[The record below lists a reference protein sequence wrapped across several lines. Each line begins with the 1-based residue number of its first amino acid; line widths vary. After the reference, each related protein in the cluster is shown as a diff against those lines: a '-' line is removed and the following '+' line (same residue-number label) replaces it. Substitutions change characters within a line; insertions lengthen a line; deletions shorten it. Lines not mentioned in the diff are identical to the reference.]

1 MAWSSPRTFAA
12 GEVLTAANLNT
23 YVSDDLSYL
32 YGVRWGNG
40 RRNVLINSTQIDV
53 WQRGTTF
60 AVGSSTKTYTA
71 DRWAAYRSGATG
83 MTVSRQTG
91 PTGWRYTM
99 RVQRDSGNSST
110 ADLQMIQAL
119 ESADAYKL
127 AGQTCQLKVNLR
139 AGSNY
144 SPTSSLVTVK
154 VTYGTGTD
162 QDPTASWTGTT
173 DALSQTQAIT
183 TTATDY
189 TFDSISIPSSA
200 TQVKVQISFT
210 PTGTASTNDYVD
222 ITAVQLTAG
231 QAPGYERIP
240 AQETLALCQRYYYQY
255 GPFGGSRYTS
265 VGWCYSSTVLYAIF
279 RFPVSM
285 RTSPTVTF
293 SAANDFTATNSTA
306 AYNSTGMAGSHVT
319 PDQCLITCTVASG
332 LTATQ
337 AAMFSNDQDTTNAA
351 IYVDAE
357 L

>member
-53 WQRGTTF
+53 WQRGTSF

-91 PTGWRYTM
+91 PTGWQYTM

-119 ESADAYKL
+119 ESADSYKL

-210 PTGTASTNDYVD
+210 PTGTASTNDYIDV
-222 ITAVQLTAG
+222 TAVQLTAG
-231 QAPGYERIP
+231 QSPGYERLS
-240 AQETLALCQRYYYQY
+240 AQESLSLCQRY
-255 GPFGGSRYTS
+255 
-265 VGWCYSSTVLYAIF
+265 C
-279 RFPVSM
+279 
-285 RTSPTVTF
+285 
-293 SAANDFTATNSTA
+293 
-306 AYNSTGMAGSHVT
+306 
-319 PDQCLITCTVASG
+319 
-332 LTATQ
+332 
-337 AAMFSNDQDTTNAA
+337 
-351 IYVDAE
+351 
-357 L
+357 

>member
-12 GEVLTAANLNT
+12 GEVLTAANMNT

-40 RRNVLINSTQIDV
+40 RRNVLINATQIDV
-53 WQRGTTF
+53 WQRATTF

-91 PTGWRYTM
+91 PTGWQYTM

-119 ESADAYKL
+119 ESADTYKL

-210 PTGTASTNDYVD
+210 PTGTASTNDYLD

-231 QAPGYERIP
+231 QSPGYERIST
-240 AQETLALCQRYYYQY
+240 QETLALCQRYFSLTTCTAVGAAYLS
-255 GPFGGSRYTS
+255 GVATAATTAAFGY
-265 VGWCYSSTVLYAIF
+265 V
-279 RFPVSM
+279 FPVPM
-285 RTSPTVTF
+285 RKVPTFALSSNAHFKLWDAVAASTAV
-293 SAANDFTATNSTA
+293 SASDGTNST
-306 AYNSTGMAGSHVT
+306 
-319 PDQCLITCTVASG
+319 L
-332 LTATQ
+332 Q
-337 AAMFSNDQDTTNAA
+337 AASLSFTAAGAGMTAGRGCLLLGNNASATFSF
-351 IYVDAE
+351 DAE

>member
-1 MAWSSPRTFAA
+1 MAWTSPRTWVS
-12 GEVLTAANLNT
+12 GETVTASLANTHWRDNLN
-23 YVSDDLSYL
+23 YL
-32 YGVRWGNG
+32 YDNRYGVG
-40 RRNVLINSTQIDV
+40 RRNAIINSHMDV
-53 WQRGTTF
+53 WQRGTSF
-60 AVGSSTKTYTA
+60 ALSSSTKTYTA
-71 DRWAAYRSGATG
+71 DRWACYRAATG
-83 MTVSRQTG
+83 CTVSRQTG
-91 PTGWRYTM
+91 PTGQAYAM
-99 RVQRDSGNSST
+99 RVQRDSGNTST
-110 ADLQMIQAL
+110 TAITAYHAL
-119 ESADAYKL
+119 ESLDSYKF
-127 AGQTCQLKVNLR
+127 AGQTAYLKLTMK
-139 AGSNY
+139 AGANFSAA
-144 SPTSSLVTVK
+144 SSSVTVK

-162 QDPTASWTGTT
+162 QSPEASWTGTT
-173 DALSQTQAIT
+173 DALSTSQVIT
-183 TTATDY
+183 TTSTSYD
-189 TFDSISIPSSA
+189 FDSISIPSSA
-200 TQVKVQISFT
+200 TQVKVSVSFT
-210 PTGTASTNDYVD
+210 PVGTASTNDWVE
-222 ITAVQLTAG
+222 ISAAQLSVNP
-231 QAPGYERIP
+231 APTYERLP
-240 AQETLALCQRYYYQY
+240 YNETLRLCQRYYYQY

>member
-40 RRNVLINSTQIDV
+40 RRNVLINATQIDV
-53 WQRGTTF
+53 WQRATTF

-119 ESADAYKL
+119 ESADTYKL

-210 PTGTASTNDYVD
+210 PTGTASTNDYLD

-231 QAPGYERIP
+231 QSPGYERIP
-240 AQETLALCQRYYYQY
+240 TQETLALCQRYYQTGLGYWY
-255 GPFGGSRYTS
+255 GQATNGTTHGFT
-265 VGWCYSSTVLYAIF
+265 LAL
-279 RFPVSM
+279 PVVM
-285 RTSPTVTF
+285 RTTPTANFTNVFNTAF
-293 SAANDFTATNSTA
+293 GATPGSSASSSAALLIARAGTSSAAGIYQETWTAE
-306 AYNSTGMAGSHVT
+306 
-319 PDQCLITCTVASG
+319 
-332 LTATQ
+332 
-337 AAMFSNDQDTTNAA
+337 
-351 IYVDAE
+351 AE

>member
-1 MAWSSPRTFAA
+1 MAWTSPRTWVS
-12 GEVLTAANLNT
+12 GETVTASLANTHWRDNLN
-23 YVSDDLSYL
+23 YL
-32 YGVRWGNG
+32 YDNRYGVG
-40 RRNVLINSTQIDV
+40 RRNAIINSHMDV
-53 WQRGTTF
+53 WQRGTSF
-60 AVGSSTKTYTA
+60 ALSSSTKTYTA
-71 DRWAAYRSGATG
+71 DRWACYRAATG
-83 MTVSRQTG
+83 CTVSRQTG
-91 PTGWRYTM
+91 PTGQAYAM
-99 RVQRDSGNSST
+99 RVQRDSGNAST
-110 ADLQMIQAL
+110 TAITAYHAL
-119 ESADAYKL
+119 ESLDSYKF
-127 AGQTCQLKVNLR
+127 AGQTAYLKLTMK
-139 AGSNY
+139 AGANFSAA
-144 SPTSSLVTVK
+144 SSSVTVK

-162 QDPTASWTGTT
+162 QSPEASWTGTT
-173 DALSQTQAIT
+173 DALSTSQVIT
-183 TTATDY
+183 TTSTSYD
-189 TFDSISIPSSA
+189 FDSISIPSSA
-200 TQVKVQISFT
+200 TQVKVSVSFT
-210 PTGTASTNDYVD
+210 PVGTASTNDWVE
-222 ITAVQLTAG
+222 ISAAQLSVNP
-231 QAPGYERIP
+231 APTYERLP
-240 AQETLALCQRYYYQY
+240 YNETLRLCQRYYYQY

>member
-119 ESADAYKL
+119 ETADSYKL

-139 AGSNY
+139 AGANY

-210 PTGTASTNDYVD
+210 PTGTASTNDYLD
-222 ITAVQLTAG
+222 ITAVQLTTG

-240 AQETLALCQRYYYQY
+240 AQETLALCQRYFYLLPQS
-255 GPFGGSRYTS
+255 GADGAA
-265 VGWCYSSTVLYAIF
+265 YSTTGCCLTCH
-279 RFPVSM
+279 FPVDM
-285 RTSPTVTF
+285 RTTPTSSYPAGTYDTNFWAIGNGTSTTVPTDNFIGTRKVT
-293 SAANDFTATNSTA
+293 
-306 AYNSTGMAGSHVT
+306 MAQDGYT
-319 PDQCLITCTVASG
+319 G
-332 LTATQ
+332 LTANRGGSLYSHPGIS
-337 AAMFSNDQDTTNAA
+337 FS
-351 IYVDAE
+351 AE

>member
-53 WQRGTTF
+53 WQRGTSF

-91 PTGWRYTM
+91 PTGWQYTM

-119 ESADAYKL
+119 ESADSYKL

-210 PTGTASTNDYVD
+210 PTGTASTNDYIDV
-222 ITAVQLTAG
+222 TAVQLTAG
-231 QAPGYERIP
+231 QSPGYERLS
-240 AQETLALCQRYYYQY
+240 AQESLSLCQRYCESGNTWLQ
-255 GPFGGSRYTS
+255 GQATS
-265 VGWCYSSTVLYAIF
+265 GVAAYAQILYKVEKRST
-279 RFPVSM
+279 
-285 RTSPTVTF
+285 PTVVQTNT
-293 SAANDFTATNSTA
+293 SAGNYGTGTNQSVTNTKSHLSYRSATGTGSGWFGEDWTA
-306 AYNSTGMAGSHVT
+306 A
-319 PDQCLITCTVASG
+319 
-332 LTATQ
+332 
-337 AAMFSNDQDTTNAA
+337 
-351 IYVDAE
+351 AE